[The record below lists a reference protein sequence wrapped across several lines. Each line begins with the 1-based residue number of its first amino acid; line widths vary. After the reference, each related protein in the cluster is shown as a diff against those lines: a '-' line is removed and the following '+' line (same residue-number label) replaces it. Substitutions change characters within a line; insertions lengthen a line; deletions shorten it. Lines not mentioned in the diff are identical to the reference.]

1 VIKEIDVS
9 LSIIR
14 VLFRAAAAAECPR
27 DSSPLSANVW
37 TLPSS
42 MPSKIYDFYDGSKS
56 VVNANANNAEVGD
69 PRKFLA
75 TE

>member
-42 MPSKIYDFYDGSKS
+42 MPSKIYDFYDGKS
-56 VVNANANNAEVGD
+56 VVNTNANNAEVGD